1 MSSAADTSRPGTLL
15 ASAPL
20 AAGAP
25 FVAGEPQDSFTRAI
39 LDSTTEA
46 ILAVDEGGII
56 RSFNRT
62 AERIFGWSA
71 GEVIGQ
77 PLAVLLPPPD
87 LRRRGDS
94 AVPDGAADGGAVASV
109 GLRRDGSRFP
119 MELSVAPFSAAGARH
134 VAWFARDVS
143 ERTHLEEQLRQS
155 RKMDAMGQLAGGVA
169 HDFNNLL
176 TVINGWC
183 EALGAESPD
192 ERRCAVDQIRGA
204 AERAATLTGQLL
216 TFGRKADVSPRVVD
230 LNLVIDD
237 VTKMLSRVI
246 GEDVVLDVRPFAQ
259 PQFVRVDTG
268 QMAQVLVNLAVNARD
283 AMPKGGRL
291 TITTSPHSMS
301 PAEAGDHGVEAGAYV
316 RLRVTD
322 TGVGMSPDVAARIFE
337 PFYTTKGTRGTGL
350 GLSTVYGI
358 VRQAGGA
365 VWVRTRPAEGAT
377 FSIVLPVVMEEQ
389 LVAEAPPRAQLEH
402 GTETILVVEDEPQ
415 VRAIAVNMLR
425 TRGYQ
430 VLVAATSQEALEI
443 ARAQRAIDLVVTDV
457 VMPNGS
463 GLELVTQLRVDR
475 PGTPV
480 LFVSGYAPDVL
491 KEDSSAGA
499 AFLQKP
505 YTGRQLA
512 MRIREMLDGPAR
524 EGSTP

>member
-1 MSSAADTSRPGTLL
+1 
-15 ASAPL
+15 
-20 AAGAP
+20 
-25 FVAGEPQDSFTRAI
+25 
-39 LDSTTEA
+39 
-46 ILAVDEGGII
+46 
-56 RSFNRT
+56 
-62 AERIFGWSA
+62 
-71 GEVIGQ
+71 
-77 PLAVLLPPPD
+77 
-87 LRRRGDS
+87 
-94 AVPDGAADGGAVASV
+94 
-109 GLRRDGSRFP
+109 
-119 MELSVAPFSAAGARH
+119 MELSVAPFAVGGKRH
-134 VAWFARDVS
+134 VAWFVRDVS

-183 EALGAESPD
+183 ETLGAESPD

-204 AERAATLTGQLL
+204 ADRAATLTGQLL
-216 TFGRKADVSPRVVD
+216 TFGRKAEVSPRIVD
-230 LNLVIDD
+230 LNVVIDD
-237 VTKMLSRVI
+237 VTKMLGRVI
-246 GEDVVLDVRPFAQ
+246 GEDVTLEVQ
-259 PQFVRVDTG
+259 PHARAQFVRVDTG

-291 TITTSPHSMS
+291 TISTSPYSLS
-301 PAEAGDHGVEAGAYV
+301 PAEARDHGLEPGAFV
-316 RLRVTD
+316 HLRVID
-322 TGVGMSPDVAARIFE
+322 TGIGMSPDVASRIFE

-365 VWVRTRPAEGAT
+365 VWVRTRPGEGAA
-377 FSIVLPVVMEEQ
+377 FSIVLPSVVEEQ
-389 LVAEAPPRAQLEH
+389 VAAEAPPRARLES

-415 VRAIAVNMLR
+415 VRSIAVNMLR

-430 VLVAATSQEALEI
+430 VLVAATSQEALTI

-463 GLELVTQLRVDR
+463 GPELVAQLRAEH
-475 PGTPV
+475 PNMPV
-480 LFVSGYAPDVL
+480 LYVSGYAPDAL
-491 KEDSSAGA
+491 LDEQAAQS

-512 MRIREMLDGPAR
+512 LRIREMLDGADS
-524 EGSTP
+524 EGRAL